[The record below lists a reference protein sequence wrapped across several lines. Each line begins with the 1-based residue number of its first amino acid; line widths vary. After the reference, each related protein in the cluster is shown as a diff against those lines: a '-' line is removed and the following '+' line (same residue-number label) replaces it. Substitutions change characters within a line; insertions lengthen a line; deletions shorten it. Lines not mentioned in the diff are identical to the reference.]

1 MEPQAQSYSSPQWP
15 LQDAA
20 RIAAA
25 DKGSAA
31 RIAAISNE
39 TAIHGLEQERLAAL
53 HSLAILDTQ
62 AEQQYDDLTRLA
74 SYICGTPMALI
85 SLVDKDRQWFKSKVG
100 IALEGTARS
109 ESVCAYTIQQPG
121 LFIVPD
127 AAQDERFSG
136 MPLVTGGV
144 FRFYAGAPI
153 TTVDG
158 HKIGSLCVL
167 DAKPRELSEEQKQA
181 LLVLSRSATA
191 YLSIRGQVQQ
201 LLKNADERRAVEY
214 QLRENHTLLEQAN
227 RQLQLLAATD
237 ALTALPNRRVLEA
250 SLDELRQAPAVP
262 GKPLSALMIDV
273 DHFKRVNDTFSHETG
288 DLVLKRVA
296 ELLRSSV
303 RDTDLVCRYGGEEFV
318 ILMRGAGSEVALK
331 QAERLRAMVAED
343 TQGAVPVTISIGVA
357 TATCEQ
363 WQQELPSVLPE
374 ADKALYAAKHGG
386 RNCVRSAQQLTRQ

>member
-1 MEPQAQSYSSPQWP
+1 
-15 LQDAA
+15 
-20 RIAAA
+20 
-25 DKGSAA
+25 
-31 RIAAISNE
+31 
-39 TAIHGLEQERLAAL
+39 
-53 HSLAILDTQ
+53 
-62 AEQQYDDLTRLA
+62 
-74 SYICGTPMALI
+74 
-85 SLVDKDRQWFKSKVG
+85 
-100 IALEGTARS
+100 
-109 ESVCAYTIQQPG
+109 
-121 LFIVPD
+121 
-127 AAQDERFSG
+127 
-136 MPLVTGGV
+136 MPLVVDGV

-153 TTVDG
+153 STADG

-167 DAKPRELSEEQKQA
+167 DERPRELTEEQKTA

-191 YLSIRGQVQQ
+191 YVAIRGQMQQ

-237 ALTALPNRRVLEA
+237 ALTGLPNRRVLEA
-250 SLDELRQAPAVP
+250 NLNDLRQSPAVP

-303 RDTDLVCRYGGEEFV
+303 RGSDLVSRYGGEEFV
-318 ILMRGAGSEVALK
+318 ILMRGAASDVAMK
-331 QAERLRAMVAED
+331 QAERLRATVAGD
-343 TQGAVPVTISIGVA
+343 TLGAVPVTISIGVA

-363 WQQELPSVLPE
+363 WQQELPSLLPE

>member
-1 MEPQAQSYSSPQWP
+1 MEPQTQGYSCPQP
-15 LQDAA
+15 TLAEAHIAAADRSTAA
-20 RIAAA
+20 RIAAM
-25 DKGSAA
+25 S
-31 RIAAISNE
+31 SE

-62 AEQQYDDLTRLA
+62 GEQQYDDLTHLA
-74 SYICGTPMALI
+74 SYICGTSMALI

-100 IALEGTARS
+100 VALEGTARS

-121 LFIVPD
+121 LFIVED
-127 AAQDERFSG
+127 ATQDERFSS

-153 TTVDG
+153 STVDG

-167 DAKPRELSEEQKQA
+167 DEKPRELSEEQKQA

-191 YLSIRGQVQQ
+191 YLAIRGQVQQ

-214 QLRENHTLLEQAN
+214 KLRENHALLEEAN

-237 ALTALPNRRVLEA
+237 SLTGLPNRRVLEA
-250 SLDELRQAPAVP
+250 NLNDLRHSPAVA
-262 GKPLSALMIDV
+262 GRPLSALMIDV

-303 RDTDLVCRYGGEEFV
+303 RGTDLVSRYGGEEFV
-318 ILMRGAGSEVALK
+318 ILMRAATSEVALK
-331 QAERLRAMVAED
+331 QAERLRAAVAGD
-343 TQGAVPVTISIGVA
+343 TLGAVPVTISIGVA
-357 TATCEQ
+357 TVTCEQ
-363 WQQELPSVLPE
+363 WQQELPSLLPE

-386 RNCVRSAQQLTRQ
+386 RNCVRSANQLARQ